1 MPSVP
6 ICYGATHCHRLI
18 FLDEMETNANKGGFD
33 ILHVLDPPA
42 NVIFLGDLARVS
54 VNVEEW

>member
-18 FLDEMETNANKGGFD
+18 FLDEMEADANKGGFD

-42 NVIFLGDLARVS
+42 NVIFLGDLAGVS